1 MRNSQRL
8 TLTTALALTLTLGL
22 AACGEGE
29 PDTSTPAEQP
39 GATAPAETG
48 EATTDDATDGA
59 TDDAAT
65 TDGGAATDDD
75 ATTGDAGADLTALGL
90 TAIATAEAETGG
102 TAYEIDDL
110 DDDGTWEVDVRVD
123 DHSVEV
129 TLSQDGTEVLETEQ
143 DDLDDDDRAALDAAT
158 ITLSDAIELAVAEVN
173 GVLDDAELEGE
184 DDGRPHHWEV
194 SVDTAERDDVE
205 VLISVT
211 GEVLGTDG

>member
-8 TLTTALALTLTLGL
+8 TMTTALALTMTLGL
-22 AACGEGE
+22 VACGESE
-29 PDTSTPAEQP
+29 PDTETPGDAP
-39 GATAPAETG
+39 SASAPAETG
-48 EATTDDATDGA
+48 AEDTTTDDAAGDTSADDASGA
-59 TDDAAT
+59 TDDAADAT
-65 TDGGAATDDD
+65 GG
-75 ATTGDAGADLTALGL
+75 TTGDLTATGL
-90 TAIATAEAETGG
+90 AAIDTAEAETGG

-129 TLSQDGTEVLETEQ
+129 KVSADGAEVLQTEQ
-143 DDLDDDDRAALDAAT
+143 DDLDDDDRAALEAAT
-158 ITLSDAIELAVAEVN
+158 ITLQDAIELAVSEVG

-184 DDGRPHHWEV
+184 GNGNPHHWEV
-194 SVDTAERDDVE
+194 SVDTDERDDIE